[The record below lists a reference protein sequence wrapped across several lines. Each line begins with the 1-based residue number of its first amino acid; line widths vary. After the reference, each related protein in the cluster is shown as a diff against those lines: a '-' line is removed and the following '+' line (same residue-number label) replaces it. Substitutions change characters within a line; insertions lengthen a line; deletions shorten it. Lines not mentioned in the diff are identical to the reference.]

1 MPFVT
6 YLRDVPARLQGRVR
20 TRYADDNRRLA
31 ALGFSDLVFYAEVL
45 KARPSSYVMMILMGL
60 RREVIFWHK
69 GLRFGAA
76 YLLMAHDD
84 PFTVALPMGMGG
96 KLYTPFT
103 DGSLLIAASFPS
115 EALPYGG
122 RNVEKHT
129 DLTSIEN
136 AWRDHRER
144 VARAVAGGKT
154 PRRVSTF
161 DEFVELSLQEEGV
174 LAERFSHLAD

>member
-1 MPFVT
+1 MPLVT
-6 YLRDVPARLQGRVR
+6 YLRDVSPALQRRVR
-20 TRYADDNRRLA
+20 KRYADDLRQLSS
-31 ALGFSDLVFYAEVL
+31 LGFSELLYYSEVL
-45 KARPSSYVMMILMGL
+45 KTRPSSFVMMVLMAF

-76 YLLMAHDD
+76 YLLMTHDD
-84 PFTVALPMGMGG
+84 PFTVALPMGMGV

-144 VARAVAGGKT
+144 VARAVTGGKT